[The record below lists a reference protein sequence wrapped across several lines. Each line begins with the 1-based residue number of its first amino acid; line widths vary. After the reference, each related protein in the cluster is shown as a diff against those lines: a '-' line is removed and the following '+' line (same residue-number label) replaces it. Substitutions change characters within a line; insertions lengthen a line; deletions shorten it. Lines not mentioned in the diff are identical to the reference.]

1 MRRRCSWFDSTPVRD
16 ILVEHVFSFI
26 FCLLKEVE
34 MNSKLLSDLF
44 TMVVSIATTAI
55 GVGVGVIVQKKIED
69 ELVKQEYNKR
79 EAKRNPIGF

>member
-1 MRRRCSWFDSTPVRD
+1 
-16 ILVEHVFSFI
+16 
-26 FCLLKEVE
+26 